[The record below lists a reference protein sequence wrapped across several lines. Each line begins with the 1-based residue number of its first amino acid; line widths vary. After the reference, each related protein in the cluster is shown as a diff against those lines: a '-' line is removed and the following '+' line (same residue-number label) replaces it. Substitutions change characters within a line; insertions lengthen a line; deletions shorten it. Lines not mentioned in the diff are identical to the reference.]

1 MMHNGGKVVIG
12 IRGMGLIGGSFQK
25 AFNAAG
31 HEVVDLKSACR
42 KDFSRCR
49 VVIVCLPPMMVAPW
63 IKEHA
68 ADFADGALVTDA
80 AGIKAGICAELEDL
94 AASARW
100 TYVGGH
106 PMAGREVSGYSN
118 SVASLFN
125 GASMIFTPYPWT
137 DDAAVERLKEVFS
150 EVGFARFTVT
160 DPARHDEMI
169 AYTSQLAH
177 VVSSAYIQD
186 DLASSHAGF
195 SAGSFQDMTRVAT
208 VDPDLWTDLFLSNAK
223 PLDLALSRLIGR
235 LMQYRDAVNAGDP
248 VMLRRLLQKGREA
261 KESVK

>member
-1 MMHNGGKVVIG
+1 
-12 IRGMGLIGGSFQK
+12 
-25 AFNAAG
+25 
-31 HEVVDLKSACR
+31 
-42 KDFSRCR
+42 
-49 VVIVCLPPMMVAPW
+49 
-63 IKEHA
+63 
-68 ADFADGALVTDA
+68 
-80 AGIKAGICAELEDL
+80 
-94 AASARW
+94 
-100 TYVGGH
+100 
-106 PMAGREVSGYSN
+106 MAGREVSGYSN
-118 SVASLFN
+118 SVASLFD

-186 DLASSHAGF
+186 DLASSHAGV

-248 VMLRRLLQKGREA
+248 VMLRLLLQKGREA

>member
-1 MMHNGGKVVIG
+1 
-12 IRGMGLIGGSFQK
+12 
-25 AFNAAG
+25 
-31 HEVVDLKSACR
+31 
-42 KDFSRCR
+42 
-49 VVIVCLPPMMVAPW
+49 
-63 IKEHA
+63 
-68 ADFADGALVTDA
+68 
-80 AGIKAGICAELEDL
+80 L

-118 SVASLFN
+118 SVVSLFN

-177 VVSSAYIQD
+177 VVSSAYVRD
-186 DLASSHAGF
+186 GLAKSHDGF

-208 VDPDLWTDLFLSNAK
+208 LDPELWSDLFLSNRRE
-223 PLDLALSRLIGR
+223 LDGVLTRLIDR
-235 LMQYRDAVNAGDP
+235 LCGYRDAIRSNDAAK
-248 VMLRRLLQKGREA
+248 LKALLTEGRAAKGELLCR
-261 KESVK
+261 